1 MDPESRV
8 PKDSIRIVITN
19 PRANFQ
25 KVPLIFMNPM
35 NPHQILTNSSWIQLN
50 SFQIMI
56 DESNLVDPQIQS
68 LQKGLIQLNFLRI
81 RNRILQ
87 P

>member
-8 PKDSIRIVITN
+8 PKDSIRIMITN

-25 KVPLIFMNPM
+25 NRLIFMNPM
-35 NPHQILTNSSWIQLN
+35 NLHQILTNSSWIQLY

-68 LQKGLIQLNFLRI
+68 KRFNWISKDS
-81 RNRILQ
+81 
-87 P
+87 